1 MQKERDL
8 SFSKREKQLILESL
22 LYCVSLDL
30 NHTQYN
36 EELEEMKQLAIKIRM
51 ANQKIPIDNI
61 HLSSGHNYSSPHTMD
76 VLSFFPEITKI

>member
-61 HLSSGHNYSSPHTMD
+61 HLSKIT
-76 VLSFFPEITKI
+76 LSCLEQDIA